1 MSNTELLVH
10 LRQLHEELSAI
21 NLGQESADQV
31 DEETVDALGDLVSDA
46 SQLIDRVKASEMEG
60 PEGTPLEEEHNL
72 LAERLLEFDQQ
83 HPRVRQFLTQMTDL
97 LAMMGI

>member
-1 MSNTELLVH
+1 MSNTELLVR

-21 NLGQESADQV
+21 NLGQEKADRV

-46 SQLIDRVKASEMEG
+46 SQLIDKVKASELE
-60 PEGTPLEEEHNL
+60 EAEPLPLGEEHNL
-72 LAERLLEFDQQ
+72 LTERLLEFDQQ
-83 HPRVRQFLTQMTDL
+83 HPRVREFLTQMTDL

>member
-1 MSNTELLVH
+1 MSNTELLVR

-21 NLGQESADQV
+21 NLGQEKANLV

-46 SQLIDRVKASEMEG
+46 SQLIDKVKASELAESL
-60 PEGTPLEEEHNL
+60 PLGEEHNL
-72 LAERLLEFDQQ
+72 LTERLLEFDQQ
-83 HPRVRQFLTQMTDL
+83 HPRVREFLTQMTDL

>member
-1 MSNTELLVH
+1 MSNTELLMR

-21 NLGQESADQV
+21 NLGQEKTELV

-46 SQLIDRVKASEMEG
+46 SQLIDKVKASE
-60 PEGTPLEEEHNL
+60 LEEFEPLGEEHSL
-72 LAERLLEFDQQ
+72 LTERLLEFDQQ
-83 HPRVRQFLTQMTDL
+83 HPRVREFLTQMTDL